1 MNDSDDASAGSDT
14 GDPGNDGGNADNPGG
29 EIGSNTRYPGS
40 GAGGNTGNPG
50 GEIGSNTGNPG
61 SDVGG
66 NTGNPGGDIGG
77 NTGNPGGV
85 GSNTGGPG
93 GNAGNDTGDRRTKTY
108 LTAGGIAITRTAR
121 TETRG
126 DAIASLAGAL
136 DEGLGVLLTSSF
148 EYPGR
153 YTRWDIGFCDPA
165 LAFTGRQRGFE
176 VRACNARGAVL
187 LPAVA
192 AALEGCD
199 AVAALEA
206 GERTV
211 TGTVRA
217 SGEWFP
223 EELRSKQPTL
233 FSVVRA
239 LIDLFRSPED
249 AHLGLY
255 GAFGYELAFQFDP
268 IRLAMPR
275 DGNERNLVLF
285 LPDDVLVV
293 DHRRETATRYLYEF
307 EVADGSTA
315 DLPRT
320 GRSIAGLP
328 RTGRSTAG
336 LPRAGRSTA
345 GLARTGRRTTGLP
358 RTGSRTPYAPAGAVE
373 RECDHAPGEYAA
385 TVREAI
391 EAFRRGDLFEV
402 VPGQTFFEPCPAP
415 PSELYRRLKERNPA
429 PYGALMHLGEREYLV
444 AASPEMYVRVE
455 GRRIETCPISGTIAR
470 GANAIGDA
478 RQIRT
483 LLNSEKEESELT
495 MCTDVDRNDKS
506 RVCEAESVRVIGRRQ
521 IEMYSRL
528 IHTVDHVEGRLREG
542 YDALDG
548 FLAHTWAVTVT
559 GAPKQHAIQFIE
571 DHERSPRRWYG
582 GAIGF
587 LGFDGNMNTGLTL
600 RTVRVKDGVAEVR
613 AGATLLFGSDPDGE
627 EAETRLKASALLDAI
642 RRGDRA
648 PGPGGEA
655 ASGTG
660 AASRTEAALCA
671 EAGLRAEAALRTEA
685 GADRPGVGR
694 RVMMIDHEDSFVH
707 TLAGYFRRTGAEV
720 ATYRA
725 GFPRRRIAE
734 ERPDLVLLSPGPG
747 RPEDFGVGET
757 IGAALAAGIPLF
769 GVCLGLQ
776 GIVEYHGGRLSV
788 LPAPMHG
795 KPSMVNVR
803 GGRLFDGLPERFEG
817 GRYHSLYADRDTFPD
832 ALEITAESDEGIV
845 MAVEHPE
852 LPVAAVQFHP
862 ESILTLD
869 DDAGLAVVVNVMR
882 GLGG

>member
-1 MNDSDDASAGSDT
+1 MSDDQSITYVSD
-14 GDPGNDGGNADNPGG
+14 
-29 EIGSNTRYPGS
+29 
-40 GAGGNTGNPG
+40 
-50 GEIGSNTGNPG
+50 
-61 SDVGG
+61 
-66 NTGNPGGDIGG
+66 
-77 NTGNPGGV
+77 
-85 GSNTGGPG
+85 
-93 GNAGNDTGDRRTKTY
+93 
-108 LTAGGIAITRTAR
+108 GGIAITRTAR
-121 TETRG
+121 REPRA
-126 DAIASLAGAL
+126 DAVESLAAAL
-136 DEGLGVLLTSSF
+136 DERLGVLLTSSF

-165 LAFTGRQRGFE
+165 LSFTGRQRRFE
-176 VRACNARGAVL
+176 VRACNERGAVL
-187 LPAVA
+187 IPAVA
-192 AALEGCD
+192 SVLRGYD
-199 AVAALEA
+199 AIEA
-206 GERTV
+206 IESDAHAV
-211 TGTVRA
+211 TGTVRVSDA
-217 SGEWFP
+217 WFP

-275 DGNERNLVLF
+275 DATERNVVLF
-285 LPDDVLVV
+285 LPDDILIV
-293 DHRRETATRYLYEF
+293 DHRRETATRYRYEF
-307 EVADGSTA
+307 EAGGK
-315 DLPRT
+315 RT
-320 GRSIAGLP
+320 H
-328 RTGRSTAG
+328 
-336 LPRAGRSTA
+336 
-345 GLARTGRRTTGLP
+345 GLARTGG
-358 RTGSRTPYAPAGAVE
+358 RTPYIAAGDAGSADRAGQSAGRAGQSAGRAGLVE
-373 RECDHAPGEYAA
+373 HACDHAPGEYAA
-385 TVREAI
+385 TVRDAI

-402 VPGQTFFEPCPAP
+402 VPGQVFFEPCATP
-415 PSELYRRLKERNPA
+415 PSELYRRLKARNPA
-429 PYGALMHLGEREYLV
+429 PYGALMNLGEQEYLV

-470 GANAIGDA
+470 GTSAIGDA

-600 RTVRVKDGVAEVR
+600 RTVRVKSGVAEVR
-613 AGATLLFGSDPDGE
+613 AGATLLFGSDPDAE

-642 RRGDRA
+642 RRGDDT
-648 PGPGGEA
+648 PGP
-655 ASGTG
+655 
-660 AASRTEAALCA
+660 RI
-671 EAGLRAEAALRTEA
+671 EA
-685 GADRPGVGR
+685 GAERPGDGR
-694 RVMMIDHEDSFVH
+694 RMLMVDHEDSFVH

-720 ATYRA
+720 ITYRS

-747 RPEDFGVGET
+747 RPADFGLGET
-757 IGAALAAGIPLF
+757 IGATLATGIPLF

-776 GIVEYHGGRLSV
+776 GIVEYYGGRLSV
-788 LPAPMHG
+788 LPSPMHG

-803 GGRLFDGLPERFEG
+803 GGRLFEGLPSRFEG
-817 GRYHSLYADRDTFPD
+817 GRYHSLHADRDTFPG
-832 ALEITAESDEGIV
+832 ALTITAESDEGIV
-845 MAVEHPE
+845 MAVEHPD

-869 DDAGLAVVVNVMR
+869 EEAGLAVVMNVMR
-882 GLGG
+882 GLGGSGRDVA